1 MRDLID
7 IVETMD
13 QEAWYMKGGCYQFA
27 LYLHEVTKLPLFGL
41 ADEQGAIHH
50 AFVMDGD
57 SAIDA
62 RGEMSVE
69 HMMRYQGRQSAGTVV
84 TPATVEEITEYAGGP
99 LTDDEFEEADHYA
112 REHDQLAQIIDR

>member
-1 MRDLID
+1 MRDFIN
-7 IVETMD
+7 IIETAD

-27 LYLHEVTKLPLFGL
+27 LYLHEITKLPLFAL
-41 ADEQGAIHH
+41 VDEQGAMHH

-69 HMMRYQGRQSAGTVV
+69 HMMRYQGRMSAGNTVRP
-84 TPATVEEITEYAGGP
+84 TDVEEVAEYAGGL
-99 LTDDEFEEADHYA
+99 LTDDEYEEADQYA
-112 REHDQLAQIIDR
+112 REHDQLAQIVDR